1 MLQFF
6 SSRLEPNAIAGN
18 LREIVDEEEVDPKSP
33 TLYAGDRPFVGE
45 VHPER
50 FKIQRRP
57 PVHWVVW
64 WLTPGQWFKPVVN
77 GTVTSRNDGTHIELV
92 GGTPIWIKIIWVLAL
107 LGVAGLIGMLT
118 VFSYPYTI
126 THDPARSGANF
137 LLGIILLNLVAGIF
151 IVLPIIGWLLTRKD
165 IPAIVKELKS
175 RLDLKPIE

>member
-6 SSRLEPNAIAGN
+6 SSRLDRNAVAAN
-18 LREIVDEEEVDPKSP
+18 LRKIIDEEEVDPKSP
-33 TLYAGDRPFVGE
+33 TLYAGDRSFVGE
-45 VHPER
+45 VGPER
-50 FKIQRRP
+50 FKVQRRP

-107 LGVAGLIGMLT
+107 LGAASSIGMLI
-118 VFSYPYTI
+118 VFSYPFTI
-126 THDPARSGANF
+126 THDPARSGADF
-137 LLGIILLNLVAGIF
+137 LLGIILLNLVAGLF
-151 IVLPIIGWLLTRKD
+151 VVLPIIGWFLTRKD
-165 IPAIVKELKS
+165 ISVIVNELKS

>member
-33 TLYAGDRPFVGE
+33 TLYAGVRPFVGE

-50 FKIQRRP
+50 FRIQRRP

-77 GTVTSRNDGTHIELV
+77 GTITSRNDGAHIELV

-107 LGVAGLIGMLT
+107 LGATGLIGMLT
-118 VFSYPYTI
+118 VFGYPYTI
-126 THDPARSGANF
+126 THDPEHSGADF
-137 LLGIILLNLVAGIF
+137 LLGIILLNLVAGIS
-151 IVLPIIGWLLTRKD
+151 VALPIIGWLLTRKD
-165 IPAIVKELKS
+165 IPAIVNEPKS
-175 RLDLKPIE
+175 LLDLKPIE

>member
-33 TLYAGDRPFVGE
+33 TLYSGDRPFVGT
-45 VHPER
+45 VNPER

-57 PVHWVVW
+57 PVQWVVW

-77 GTVTSRNDGTHIELV
+77 GTVTSRNDGTQIELV
-92 GGTPIWIKIIWVLAL
+92 GGTPIWIKTIWVLAL
-107 LGVAGLIGMLT
+107 LGATGLIGMLT
-118 VFSYPYTI
+118 VLGYPYTI
-126 THDPARSGANF
+126 THNPARSGANF
-137 LLGIILLNLVAGIF
+137 VLGIILLNLVAGIF
-151 IVLPIIGWLLTRKD
+151 IVLPIVGWLLTRKD
-165 IPAIVKELKS
+165 IPAIVNELKS

>member
-33 TLYAGDRPFVGE
+33 TLYAGVRPFVGE

-50 FKIQRRP
+50 FRIQRRP

-77 GTVTSRNDGTHIELV
+77 GTITSRNDGAHIELV

-107 LGVAGLIGMLT
+107 LGATGLIGMLT
-118 VFSYPYTI
+118 VFGYPYTI
-126 THDPARSGANF
+126 THDPEHSGADF

-151 IVLPIIGWLLTRKD
+151 VALPIIGWLLTRKD
-165 IPAIVKELKS
+165 IPAIVNELKS
-175 RLDLKPIE
+175 LLDLKPIE

>member
-33 TLYAGDRPFVGE
+33 TLYSGDRPFVGT
-45 VHPER
+45 VNPER

-77 GTVTSRNDGTHIELV
+77 GTVTSRNDGTQIELV
-92 GGTPIWIKIIWVLAL
+92 GGTPIWIKTIWVLAL
-107 LGVAGLIGMLT
+107 LGATGLIGMLT
-118 VFSYPYTI
+118 VLGYPYTI
-126 THDPARSGANF
+126 THNPARSGANF
-137 LLGIILLNLVAGIF
+137 VLGIILLNLVAGIF
-151 IVLPIIGWLLTRKD
+151 IVLPIVGWLLTRKD
-165 IPAIVKELKS
+165 IPAIVNELKS

>member
-33 TLYAGDRPFVGE
+33 TLYAGVRPFVGE

-50 FKIQRRP
+50 FRIQRRP

-77 GTVTSRNDGTHIELV
+77 GTITSRNDGAHIELV

-107 LGVAGLIGMLT
+107 LGATGLIGMLT
-118 VFSYPYTI
+118 VFGYPYTI
-126 THDPARSGANF
+126 THDPEHSGADF
-137 LLGIILLNLVAGIF
+137 LLGIILLNLVAGIS
-151 IVLPIIGWLLTRKD
+151 VALPIIGWLLTRKD
-165 IPAIVKELKS
+165 IPAIVNELKS
-175 RLDLKPIE
+175 LLDLKPIE